1 MASNLD
7 IFADAAG
14 TMPSMSQQS
23 GEPSKQ
29 GDESTTSTADSVS
42 STSACGEFPSVARIK
57 SAFPS
62 HKIKKHVLATQV
74 KIKASKP
81 SVEVLKKIIKN
92 ANENIE
98 SMTYSYTELHEHAT
112 ELLEKGKRV
121 HDSIFN
127 NYKASVTKYNKE
139 TASCKRLKDVLSDR
153 SKRVNSPPLCSIFPN
168 EPPAHPSHHF
178 PSSFSADGVS
188 HAGRKAPLHVHQWQ
202 PSATTMGAIGSSQSV
217 SAQPPRPQ
225 MSSIDPARRHQQEQ
239 YELAFNQQQ
248 QQHHRQLQL
257 ETGQHQQHQP
267 ECNGQ
272 LGLIDEE
279 EGPVNTG
286 LRYYHDGNG
295 DVREYID
302 EHSEPSLPDR
312 EL

>member
-62 HKIKKHVLATQV
+62 HKIKKHVL
-74 KIKASKP
+74 
-81 SVEVLKKIIKN
+81 
-92 ANENIE
+92 
-98 SMTYSYTELHEHAT
+98 
-112 ELLEKGKRV
+112 
-121 HDSIFN
+121 
-127 NYKASVTKYNKE
+127 
-139 TASCKRLKDVLSDR
+139 
-153 SKRVNSPPLCSIFPN
+153 
-168 EPPAHPSHHF
+168 
-178 PSSFSADGVS
+178 
-188 HAGRKAPLHVHQWQ
+188 
-202 PSATTMGAIGSSQSV
+202 V

-239 YELAFNQQQ
+239 YELAFNQQQQQQ